1 MQSYQN
7 STGGEKQRFRTQVRA
22 RVDFWADMNE
32 NTPSV
37 DIPYYRPN
45 GKPFFGVQMKRI
57 ANFLFEAG
65 MLKRTPRTGFQF
77 LGSGAESVAEH
88 IFRTVYIGFT
98 LGRLVKEADTE
109 KLIKMCLFHDLPEA
123 RTGDLN
129 YVNKKYVKADEK
141 KAVDDLADTLP
152 FGDEIRDLIFE
163 FLNGESLEARL
174 AYDADQLE
182 MIVALK
188 EYKDLGNTYADEW
201 LDFALKRLKTDIAR
215 ELAETILET
224 DSSLWWF
231 SDKGD
236 WWVKGK
242 RE

>member
-1 MQSYQN
+1 
-7 STGGEKQRFRTQVRA
+7 
-22 RVDFWADMNE
+22 
-32 NTPSV
+32 
-37 DIPYYRPN
+37 
-45 GKPFFGVQMKRI
+45 MKRI

-65 MLKRTPRTGFQF
+65 MLKRTPRSGFQF

-88 IFRTVYIGFT
+88 IFRTTCIGFT
-98 LGRLVKEADTE
+98 LGYLAGNVDTD
-109 KLIKMCLFHDLPEA
+109 KLLRMCLFHDLPEA

-141 KAVDDLADTLP
+141 KAVNDLADTLP

-163 FLNGESLEARL
+163 FMLGESAEAML

-182 MIVALK
+182 MIIALK

-201 LDFALKRLKTDIAR
+201 LEFALKRLKTDIAR
-215 ELAETILET
+215 TLAKTILET

-231 SDKGD
+231 SDKSD

-242 RE
+242 NS